1 MATAGLGWPA
11 IKAGIFAGE
20 SGGDYDALYG
30 FSNRP
35 GGAFA
40 NTQLTS
46 MTVDEAIAFANPRGP
61 YAQYVKKKIGRV
73 ATPMGGFQVVGDTLK
88 QAKKWAGLRGDEVM
102 TPEVQDLIGQAILA
116 NQGTGAWEGYKGPK
130 KPSTSAPATYQVGP
144 GFKGQNP
151 NYVAPQ
157 PEILTAGIGAPAPE
171 ETDPQ
176 AAGRDM
182 LAGLGTPMLSEEEM
196 LAMAMAAMKR
206 ARGGQAGAA
215 PQYEIKRSLAE
226 APKRAF

>member
-1 MATAGLGWPA
+1 MATGGIGWPA

-40 NTQLTS
+40 NTKLTG
-46 MTVDEAIAFANPRGP
+46 MTVDQAIQFASPKGP
-61 YAQYVKKKIGRV
+61 YAQYVKSKIGRV
-73 ATPMGGFQVVGDTLK
+73 ATPMGGFQIVGDTLK

-102 TPEVQDLIGQAILA
+102 TPEVQDRLGQAILA
-116 NQGTGAWEGYKGPK
+116 NQGTGAWMGYKGPK
-130 KPSTSAPATYQVGP
+130 KPGASYQVGP
-144 GFKGQNP
+144 GFKGKNP

-157 PEILTAGIGAPAPE
+157 PEILTAGLGAAPE
-171 ETDPQ
+171 EPEDPA

-182 LAGLGTPMLSEEEM
+182 LAGLGTPMLSDEEM

-206 ARGGQAGAA
+206 QQVA
-215 PQYEIKRSLAE
+215 PGELPAPIKIKRTLAE
-226 APKRAF
+226 APKRLV